1 MGESMNKALPVSHT
15 IDASGM
21 LLTCECEADPN
32 FKFIPLIVR
41 MKLDLAGVRISL
53 DDWQTLSLEQR
64 MGLISSASDN
74 DVGLFKYALMSMLKK
89 IGSVTDYTVSEV
101 PTGSAEWL
109 ESAEPETVEKFRKLA
124 QFEVDWHALSY
135 FGRFILC
142 YAVKKDSAEFCQQA
156 MQELCD
162 LNQVQRSDINRSKP
176 ELNST
181 FGFDIHN

>member
-1 MGESMNKALPVSHT
+1 MNKALPVSHT

-21 LLTCECEADPN
+21 LLTCEREADPN

-41 MKLDLAGVRISL
+41 MKLDLAGVKISL
-53 DDWQTLSLEQR
+53 DDWQAFSLEQR
-64 MGLISSASDN
+64 MGLISLASDN
-74 DVGLFKYALMSMLKK
+74 DVSLFKHALMSMLEE

-101 PTGSAEWL
+101 PTVSADWL
-109 ESAEPETVEKFRKLA
+109 EGTEPETVEKFRKLA
-124 QFEVDWHALSY
+124 QLEVDWHALSY

-162 LNQVQRSDINRSKP
+162 PKQVQRADVNSSKP

-181 FGFDIHN
+181 FGFDIHS